1 MEFAPGG
8 TADAA
13 CGTRRGVVAA
23 RPAGSPVAKVRTRK
37 ARASVFSPMP
47 RQILVT
53 SALPYANGSI
63 HLGHLVEYLQ
73 TDIWARFQRLCGN
86 EVAYMCADDT
96 HGAAIMIRAQKEGRS
111 PEALIAGMS
120 EEHQRDFAAFS
131 VSFDH
136 YGSTNSAANKAI
148 CDGIWKRLRER
159 GMVVEREVQRLFDP
173 QQKTFLA
180 DRFVKGQCPR
190 CGAEDQYGDS
200 CEKCGAT
207 YSATELKNPRSVHSG
222 ATPELRPSKQLFV
235 QLTPLQPFLT
245 EWTQNSG
252 ALQQEVAN
260 YLAGHFLD
268 KPLQDWDVSRPA
280 PYFGFPIPD
289 AQDQYWYVWFDAP
302 VGYIAS
308 TAEWCEKN
316 GDSLDRWWKNPSCE
330 VVHFLGKDITYF
342 HTLFWPAMLHV
353 GGYSLPKRVHIHGFL
368 RVGGEK
374 MSKSR
379 GTFVTAR
386 QYLDHL
392 DPSWLRYYY
401 ASKLGPRIDDL
412 DIVPDEFVGKVNSDL
427 VGRVVN
433 LASRSA
439 RFVEAVGL
447 STLYPDDGGLFARA
461 AAQRDAIAAAYEACD
476 YKEAT
481 RLCMVLADAANEYV
495 EQKAPWTLKK
505 DPARAHELQDVCTV
519 VLNLF
524 RQICVYLAP
533 VLPDLAQKCG
543 DLLHDP
549 IRSMAQSASP
559 LVGSQVARFQHMM
572 NRMEPEKLEAMFAQ
586 AKAEAAAAAPA
597 QAPTV
602 APVAATAD
610 DGEALAKEPLAPQ
623 ITIDDFTKVDLRV
636 ARIVAAEPVPEA
648 KKLLRLTLSL
658 GGTETRN
665 VFAGIKAYYQPE
677 QLVGRLVVMVAN
689 LAPRQMK
696 FGMSEGMVV
705 AAGGDGEAFLL
716 SPDSGAKPGHRLH

>member
-1 MEFAPGG
+1 MA
-8 TADAA
+8 
-13 CGTRRGVVAA
+13 
-23 RPAGSPVAKVRTRK
+23 
-37 ARASVFSPMP
+37 PMP

-63 HLGHLVEYLQ
+63 HLGHLVEYIQ
-73 TDIWARFQRLCGN
+73 TDIWARFQRLCGH
-86 EVAYMCADDT
+86 EVGYMCADDT
-96 HGAAIMIRAQKEGRS
+96 HGTAIMIRAQKEGRA

-120 EEHQRDFAAFS
+120 EEHQRDFAAFG

-136 YGSTNSAANKAI
+136 YGSTNSKTNKSI
-148 CDGIWKRLRER
+148 CDGIWKRLREH
-159 GMVVEREVQRLFDP
+159 GMVVEREVQRLYDP

-180 DRFVKGQCPR
+180 DRFVKGKCPR

-207 YSATELKNPRSVHSG
+207 YAATELVNPKSVHSG
-222 ATPELRPSKQLFV
+222 AAPELRPSKQLFV
-235 QLTPLQPFLT
+235 QLTQLQPFLT
-245 EWTQNSG
+245 QWTQHSG

-289 AQDQYWYVWFDAP
+289 ALDQYWYVWFDAP
-302 VGYIAS
+302 VGYIAA
-308 TAEWCEKN
+308 TAEWCEKK
-316 GDSLDRWWKNPSCE
+316 GDSLDRWWKNPACE

-342 HTLFWPAMLHV
+342 HTLFWPAMLHT

-439 RFVEAVGL
+439 RFVESVGL
-447 STLYPDDGGLFARA
+447 SARYPDDGGLFARA

-481 RLCMVLADAANEYV
+481 RLCMLLADAANEYV
-495 EQKAPWTLKK
+495 EQVAPWTIKK
-505 DPARAHELQDVCTV
+505 DPARAQELQDVCTV

-549 IRSMAQSASP
+549 IRTMAQCGSP
-559 LVGSQVARFQHMM
+559 LVGSKVARFQHMM
-572 NRMEPEKLEAMFAQ
+572 NRMEPEKLEAMFAA
-586 AKAEAAAAAPA
+586 AKVDAAAAAPA
-597 QAPTV
+597 AT
-602 APVAATAD
+602 PVGSLPAAD

-623 ITIDDFTKVDLRV
+623 ITIDDFSKVDLRV
-636 ARIVAAEPVPEA
+636 ARIIAAEPVPEA

-658 GGTETRN
+658 GGNETRN

-677 QLVGRLVVMVAN
+677 QLVGRLVVMAAN

-716 SPDSGAKPGHRLH
+716 SPDVGAKPGHRLH

>member
-1 MEFAPGG
+1 M
-8 TADAA
+8 
-13 CGTRRGVVAA
+13 
-23 RPAGSPVAKVRTRK
+23 
-37 ARASVFSPMP
+37 RASVSSPMP

-63 HLGHLVEYLQ
+63 HLGHLVEYIQ
-73 TDIWARFQRLCGN
+73 TDIWARFQRLCGH

-96 HGAAIMIRAQKEGRS
+96 HGTAIMIRAQKEGRS

-120 EEHQRDFAAFS
+120 EEHQRDFAAFG

-136 YGSTNSAANKAI
+136 YGSTNSKANKAI
-148 CDGIWKRLRER
+148 CDGIWKRLRDA
-159 GMVVEREVQRLFDP
+159 GMVVEREVQRLYDP

-180 DRFVKGQCPR
+180 DRFVKGKCPR

-207 YSATELKNPRSVHSG
+207 YAATELVNPRSVHSG
-222 ATPELRPSKQLFV
+222 ASPELRPSKQLFV

-245 EWTQNSG
+245 QWTQESG

-289 AQDQYWYVWFDAP
+289 AQDQFWYVWFDAP
-302 VGYIAS
+302 VGYIAA
-308 TAEWCEKN
+308 TAEWCEKK

-342 HTLFWPAMLHV
+342 HTLFWPAMLHT

-439 RFVEAVGL
+439 RFVESVGL
-447 STLYPDDGGLFARA
+447 SARYPDDGGLFARA

-495 EQKAPWTLKK
+495 EQKAPWTIKK
-505 DPARAHELQDVCTV
+505 DPARAQELQDVCTV

-549 IRSMAQSASP
+549 IRTLAQSASP
-559 LVGSQVARFQHMM
+559 LVGSKVARFQHMM
-572 NRMEPEKLEAMFAQ
+572 NRMEPEKLEAMFAA

-597 QAPTV
+597 QATAAQAAG
-602 APVAATAD
+602 APVAAD

>member
-1 MEFAPGG
+1 
-8 TADAA
+8 
-13 CGTRRGVVAA
+13 
-23 RPAGSPVAKVRTRK
+23 
-37 ARASVFSPMP
+37 MP
-47 RQILVT
+47 RQILIT

-63 HLGHLVEYLQ
+63 HLGHLVEYIQ
-73 TDIWARFQRLCGN
+73 TDIWARFQRLRGH
-86 EVAYMCADDT
+86 EVGYMCADDT
-96 HGAAIMIRAQKEGRS
+96 HGAAIMIRAQKEGRT
-111 PEALIAGMS
+111 PEALIASMR
-120 EEHQRDFAAFS
+120 EEHQRDFAAFGI
-131 VSFDH
+131 SFDH
-136 YGSTNSAANKAI
+136 YGSTNSPANKAV
-148 CDGIWKRLRER
+148 CDGIWRRLRER
-159 GMVVEREVQRLFDP
+159 GMVVERQVQRLFDP
-173 QQKTFLA
+173 VQKTFLA
-180 DRFVKGQCPR
+180 DRFVKGNCPR
-190 CGAEDQYGDS
+190 CGAQDQYGDS

-207 YSATELKNPRSVHSG
+207 YSATELGNPKSVHSG
-222 ATPELRPSKQLFV
+222 AAPELRPSMQLFV
-235 QLTPLQPFLT
+235 QLTPLQQFLT
-245 EWTQNSG
+245 DWTQNSG

-289 AQDQYWYVWFDAP
+289 AKDQFWYVWFDAP

-308 TAEWCEKN
+308 TVEWCEKK
-316 GDSLDRWWKNPSCE
+316 GDSVDRWWKNPQCE

-342 HTLFWPAMLHV
+342 HTLFWPAMLHI

-386 QYLDHL
+386 QYLDCL
-392 DPSWLRYYY
+392 DPSYLRYYY

-412 DIVPDEFVGKVNSDL
+412 DIVPEEFVGKVNSDL

-439 RFVEAVGL
+439 RFVEGTGL
-447 STLYPDDGGLFARA
+447 SATYPDDGGRFANGA
-461 AAQRDAIAAAYEACD
+461 SMSDPIAAAYESCD

-495 EQKAPWTLKK
+495 EQKAPWTIKK
-505 DPARAHELQDVCTV
+505 DPARAAELQEVCTV

-533 VLPDLAQKCG
+533 VMPDLAQKCG
-543 DLLHDP
+543 DLLQDP
-549 IRSMAQSASP
+549 IRSWAQAATPISGSK
-559 LVGSQVARFQHMM
+559 VGRFQHMM
-572 NRMEPEKLEAMFAQ
+572 NRMEPEKLEAMFSQSKA
-586 AKAEAAAAAPA
+586 AAEAAVPTPVAAAPA
-597 QAPTV
+597 
-602 APVAATAD
+602 ATD
-610 DGEALAKEPLAPQ
+610 DGGPLAKEPLAPQ
-623 ITIDDFTKVDLRV
+623 ITIEDFQKIDLRI

-665 VFAGIKAYYQPE
+665 VFAGIKAHYQPE

-696 FGMSEGMVV
+696 FGLSEGMVV

-716 SPDSGAKPGHRLH
+716 TPDVGAKPGHRLH